1 MVSLSTSRNKAA
13 TLTRMTLR
21 FLPVLLLSVSLA
33 SAAAQTQQLP
43 TYDGLPLAE
52 RVQRITN
59 EPAVMRGH
67 WGVRVTRLDGTPVFV
82 LNDAQLFQPASNAKL
97 FTTATAMALLGPDMT
112 FETRVVATLLKPMH
126 EGHLDGDLELVGD
139 GDPNLSGTTLPYL
152 SPAQRPKPDASAPP
166 VDPLRY
172 LAQLADKVAASGVK
186 SVSGN
191 IVGNDTLF
199 PYEPYP
205 EDWSIDDAVWGYG
218 APVSALTINDNL
230 INIKLKPGAKPGD
243 AITYELSP
251 AMPWYS
257 IDTVDAKT
265 GEAKSGSHLAIERM
279 PDSRNVRIYGSI
291 AVDSAVDNEELAIN
305 DPAEYAATAF
315 KMLLEERGIKV
326 DGKPVVKH
334 RLPQVEGSFTVE
346 ARKPVTL
353 PEVGTLAHRQP
364 AVDAAVSTPKV
375 SDVVLASLTSQT
387 VATDMMLTNK
397 ISQNLH
403 AEIFLHQLGAA
414 FGNGSTLS
422 GARVVRTFMTQ
433 RAGVDP
439 EDFIFFDGSGL
450 SGHDLVT
457 PRAITSLLHYAAT
470 QPWFNTWKATLPVGG
485 EDGTLRARFPGAPM
499 KDHVFA
505 KTGTLSEARA
515 LSGYIDC
522 ASGQTLI
529 FSVMVNAHTPRTSD
543 DMKAMDRI
551 VSAIA
556 ATN

>member
-1 MVSLSTSRNKAA
+1 MSF
-13 TLTRMTLR
+13 R
-21 FLPVLLLSVSLA
+21 FLPVLLLSVSIA
-33 SAAAQTQQLP
+33 SACAQTQVLP

-52 RVQRITN
+52 RVQRITS
-59 EPAVMRGH
+59 EPGVVRAH
-67 WGVRVTRLDGTPVFV
+67 WGVRVTKLDGTPVFTM
-82 LNDAQLFQPASNAKL
+82 NDVQLFQPASNAKL
-97 FTTATAMALLGPDMT
+97 FTTAAAMALLGPDTT
-112 FETRVVATLLKPMH
+112 FETRVIASPLKPIH
-126 EGHLDGDLELVGD
+126 EGNLDGDLELVGD

-152 SPAQRPKPDASAPP
+152 SPAHRPKVDPNAPP

-172 LAQLADKVAASGVK
+172 LAQLADKVAATGLKHVA
-186 SVSGN
+186 GN
-191 IVGNDTLF
+191 IVGDDTLF

-230 INIKLKPGAKPGD
+230 INIKLKPGAKVGD
-243 AITYELSP
+243 PITYELSP

-257 IDTVDAKT
+257 IDTVDART
-265 GEAKSGSHLAIERM
+265 DDAKSGSHLAIERM
-279 PDSRNVRIYGSI
+279 PDSRNIRIYGTI
-291 AVDSAVDNEELAIN
+291 AVDSAPDNEELAIN
-305 DPAEYAATAF
+305 DPADYAATAF
-315 KMLLEERGIKV
+315 KMLLEQRGIKV
-326 DGKPVVKH
+326 DGKPVSKH
-334 RLPQVEGSFTVE
+334 RLPQNEGSFTVE

-353 PEVGTLAHRQP
+353 PSAGELAHRP
-364 AVDAAVSTPKV
+364 AGVPASGADPGSHTA
-375 SDVVLASLTSQT
+375 LASLMSQS

-403 AEIFLHQLGAA
+403 AELFLHQLGAT

-439 EDFIFFDGSGL
+439 EDFILFDGSGL

-457 PRAITSLLHYAAT
+457 PRAITTLLQYAAT
-470 QPWFNTWKATLPVGG
+470 QPWFTAWRATLPVGG
-485 EDGTLRARFPGAPM
+485 EDGTLRARFPSAPM

>member
-1 MVSLSTSRNKAA
+1 
-13 TLTRMTLR
+13 MTLR

-33 SAAAQTQQLP
+33 SAVAQTQTLP

-59 EPAVMRGH
+59 ESAVMRAH
-67 WGVRVTRLDGTPVFV
+67 WGVRVTKLDGTLVFGM
-82 LNDAQLFQPASNAKL
+82 NDAQLFQPASNAKL
-97 FTTATAMALLGPDMT
+97 FTTATAIALLGAGTT
-112 FETRVVATLLKPMH
+112 FETRVIASALKPVH
-126 EGHLDGDLELVGD
+126 EGRLDGDLELVGD
-139 GDPNLSGTTLPYL
+139 GDPNLSGTSLPYI
-152 SPAQRPKPDASAPP
+152 SPSQRPMIDTNNVA
-166 VDPLRY
+166 VDPLRH
-172 LAQLADKVAASGVK
+172 LIQLADKVAATGLK
-186 SVSGN
+186 HVSGN
-191 IVGNDTLF
+191 IVGDDTLF

-243 AITYELSP
+243 PVTYELSP

-265 GEAKSGSHLAIERM
+265 GEAKSGSHLSIDRM
-279 PDSRNVRIYGSI
+279 PDSRNIRIYGSI
-291 AVDSAVDNEELAIN
+291 AVDSAPDNEELAIN

-326 DGKPVVKH
+326 DGKPVSKH

-353 PEVGTLAHRQP
+353 PEAGGLAHRQP
-364 AVDAAVSTPKV
+364 ILDVPASVPKA

-403 AEIFLHQLGAA
+403 AEIFLHQLGAS

-422 GARVVRTFMTQ
+422 GARVVRTFVTQ

-439 EDFIFFDGSGL
+439 DDFIFFDGSGL

-457 PRAITSLLHYAAT
+457 PRAITSLLQYAAT
-470 QPWFNTWKATLPVGG
+470 QPWFSTWKATLPVGG

>member
-1 MVSLSTSRNKAA
+1 
-13 TLTRMTLR
+13 MTLR

-33 SAAAQTQQLP
+33 PAFAQTQSLP

-52 RVQRITN
+52 RVQHITS
-59 EPAVMRGH
+59 EPAVMRAH
-67 WGVRVTRLDGTPVFV
+67 WGVRVTRLDGTPLFA

-97 FTTATAMALLGPDMT
+97 FTTATAMALLGPDTT
-112 FETRVVATLLKPMH
+112 FETRVVATLLKPIH

-152 SPAQRPKPDASAPP
+152 SPAQRPKADPNAPP

-172 LAQLADKVAASGVK
+172 LAQLADKVAATGLK
-186 SVSGN
+186 HVSGN
-191 IVGNDTLF
+191 IVGDDTLF

-243 AITYELSP
+243 PITYELSP
-251 AMPWYS
+251 DMPWYS

-265 GEAKSGSHLAIERM
+265 GEAKSGSHLAIDRM
-279 PDSRNVRIYGSI
+279 PDSRNIRIYGSI
-291 AVDSAVDNEELAIN
+291 AADSAPDNEELAIN
-305 DPAEYAATAF
+305 DPADYAATAF
-315 KMLLEERGIKV
+315 KMLLEQRGIKV
-326 DGKPVVKH
+326 DGKPVSKH
-334 RLPQVEGSFTVE
+334 RLPQNEGSFTVE

-353 PEVGTLAHRQP
+353 PEAGVLAHRQP
-364 AVDAAVSTPKV
+364 TVDAATSVPKV
-375 SDVVLASLTSQT
+375 SDGVLASLTSQT

-439 EDFIFFDGSGL
+439 DDFIFFDGSGL

-457 PRAITSLLHYAAT
+457 PRAITSLLQYAAT
-470 QPWFNTWKATLPVGG
+470 QPWFSTWKATLPVGG

>member
-1 MVSLSTSRNKAA
+1 MSF
-13 TLTRMTLR
+13 R
-21 FLPVLLLSVSLA
+21 FLPALLLSVSIA
-33 SAAAQTQQLP
+33 SVCAHTQALP

-52 RVQRITN
+52 RVQRITS
-59 EPAVMRGH
+59 EPGVVRAH
-67 WGVRVTRLDGTPVFV
+67 WGVRVTKLDGTPVFTM
-82 LNDAQLFQPASNAKL
+82 NDVQLFQPASNAKL
-97 FTTATAMALLGPDMT
+97 FTTAAAMALLGPDTT
-112 FETRVVATLLKPMH
+112 FETRVIASPLKPIH
-126 EGHLDGDLELVGD
+126 EGNLDGDLELVGD

-152 SPAQRPKPDASAPP
+152 SPAQRPKIDPDTPP
-166 VDPLRY
+166 VDPLRF
-172 LAQLADKVAASGVK
+172 LAQLADKVAATGLK
-186 SVSGN
+186 HIAGN
-191 IVGNDTLF
+191 IVGDDTLF

-230 INIKLKPGAKPGD
+230 INIKLKPGAKVGD
-243 AITYELSP
+243 PITYELSP

-265 GEAKSGSHLAIERM
+265 SEVKSGSHLVIERM
-279 PDSRNVRIYGSI
+279 PDSRSVRIYGTL
-291 AVDSAVDNEELAIN
+291 AVDSAPDAEELAIN
-305 DPAEYAATAF
+305 DPADYAATAF
-315 KMLLEERGIKV
+315 KMLLEQRGIKV
-326 DGKPVVKH
+326 DGKPVSKH
-334 RLPQVEGSFTVE
+334 RLPQNEGSFTVE

-353 PEVGTLAHRQP
+353 PEVGLAIHRLP
-364 AVDAAVSTPKV
+364 ASTDVSSLVKLNG
-375 SDVVLASLTSQT
+375 DVPPSASNGNIVLASLTSQT
-387 VATDMMLTNK
+387 IATDMMLTNK

-403 AEIFLHQLGAA
+403 AELFLHQLGAA

-422 GARVVRTFMTQ
+422 GARAVRTFMTQ

-457 PRAITSLLHYAAT
+457 PRAITTLLQYAAA
-470 QPWFNTWKATLPVGG
+470 QPWFATWKATLPVGG
-485 EDGTLRARFPGAPM
+485 EDGTLRARFPGVPM

-529 FSVMVNAHTPRTSD
+529 FSVMVNAHTPRTSE

>member
-1 MVSLSTSRNKAA
+1 MSF
-13 TLTRMTLR
+13 R

-33 SAAAQTQQLP
+33 PCFAQTLP

-52 RVQRITN
+52 RVQRITS
-59 EPAVMRGH
+59 EPSVVRAH
-67 WGVRVTRLDGTPVFV
+67 WGVRVTKLDGTPVFTM
-82 LNDAQLFQPASNAKL
+82 NDVQLFQPASNAKL
-97 FTTATAMALLGPDMT
+97 FTTATAMALLGSDTT
-112 FETRVVATLLKPMH
+112 FETRVTSSPLKPMH
-126 EGHLDGDLELVGD
+126 EGNLDGDLELVGD

-152 SPAQRPKPDASAPP
+152 SPAQRPKVDPNAPP

-172 LAQLADKVAASGVK
+172 LAQLADKVAATGLKHVA
-186 SVSGN
+186 GN
-191 IVGNDTLF
+191 IVGDDTLF

-205 EDWSIDDAVWGYG
+205 EDWSIDDAVWGHG

-230 INIKLKPGAKPGD
+230 INIKLKPGTKVGD
-243 AITYELSP
+243 PITYELSP

-265 GEAKSGSHLAIERM
+265 GEAKSGSHLTIDRM
-279 PDSRNVRIYGSI
+279 PDSRNIRIYGSI
-291 AVDSAVDNEELAIN
+291 AVDSAPDDEELAIN
-305 DPAEYAATAF
+305 DPADYAATAF
-315 KMLLEERGIKV
+315 KMLLEQRGIKV
-326 DGKPVVKH
+326 NGKPVSKH
-334 RLPQVEGSFTVE
+334 RLPQNEGSFTVE
-346 ARKPVTL
+346 ARKPVAL
-353 PEVGTLAHRQP
+353 PEAGMLAHRPSASSENVP
-364 AVDAAVSTPKV
+364 AASTNG

-403 AEIFLHQLGAA
+403 AEMFLHQLGTA

-422 GARVVRTFMTQ
+422 GARVVRTFLTQ

-457 PRAITSLLHYAAT
+457 PRAITTLLQYAAT
-470 QPWFNTWKATLPVGG
+470 QPWFATWKATLPVGG

>member
-1 MVSLSTSRNKAA
+1 MSF
-13 TLTRMTLR
+13 R
-21 FLPVLLLSVSLA
+21 FLPVLLLSVSIA
-33 SAAAQTQQLP
+33 SASGQTQALP
-43 TYDGLPLAE
+43 TYDGLPLSE
-52 RVQRITN
+52 RVQRITS
-59 EPAVMRGH
+59 EPNVVRAH
-67 WGVRVTRLDGTPVFV
+67 WGVRVTKLDGTPVFTM
-82 LNDAQLFQPASNAKL
+82 NDVQLFQPASNAKL
-97 FTTATAMALLGPDMT
+97 FTTATAIALLGADTT
-112 FETRVVATLLKPMH
+112 FETRVIANPLKPIH
-126 EGHLDGDLELVGD
+126 DGNLEGDLELAGD

-152 SPAQRPKPDASAPP
+152 SPAQRPKVDPNAPP

-172 LAQLADKVAASGVK
+172 LAQLADKVAATGLKHVA
-186 SVSGN
+186 GN
-191 IVGNDTLF
+191 IVGDDTLF

-230 INIKLKPGAKPGD
+230 INIKLKPGAKVGD
-243 AITYELSP
+243 PITYELSP

-265 GEAKSGSHLAIERM
+265 GDAKSGSHLVIDRM
-279 PDSRNVRIYGSI
+279 PDSRNIRIYGSI
-291 AVDSAVDNEELAIN
+291 AVDSAPDNEELAMN
-305 DPAEYAATAF
+305 DPADYAATAF
-315 KMLLEERGIKV
+315 KMLLEQRGIKV
-326 DGKPVVKH
+326 DGKPVSKH
-334 RLPQVEGSFTVE
+334 RLPQNEGSFTVE

-353 PEVGTLAHRQP
+353 PEAGVLAHRP
-364 AVDAAVSTPKV
+364 AVSSENVPSASTNG
-375 SDVVLASLTSQT
+375 SDVVLASFASQT

-422 GARVVRTFMTQ
+422 GARVVRTFVTQ

-457 PRAITSLLHYAAT
+457 PRAITTLLQYAAT
-470 QPWFNTWKATLPVGG
+470 QPWFAAWKATLPVGG